1 MADVG
6 IGPYDRRRDGRP
18 GPCGGCEEAEAVGDK
33 SKQTAATPDQ
43 IRKTV
48 NAWAE
53 AGTVRESLALKRKAN
68 ALRKSMEA
76 SLQERGL
83 NEQIYADMV
92 SDYLELW
99 WTRAE
104 LEDDIR
110 KRGPIVMDEKRG
122 LPVENCSVSAR
133 VRISA
138 QMGKMYKAMG
148 FQELA
153 VKKQAPEDEDDA
165 L

>member
-1 MADVG
+1 MG
-6 IGPYDRRRDGRP
+6 ENR
-18 GPCGGCEEAEAVGDK
+18 
-33 SKQTAATPDQ
+33 KQTAATPDQ
-43 IRKTV
+43 IRKL
-48 NAWAE
+48 AESGAE

-76 SLQERGL
+76 SLKARGL
-83 NEQIYADMV
+83 TEQIYSDMV

-104 LEDDIR
+104 LEADIR
-110 KRGPIVMDEKRG
+110 ERGPTVMDEKRG

-153 VKKQAPEDEDDA
+153 VKNQAPEDEDDA